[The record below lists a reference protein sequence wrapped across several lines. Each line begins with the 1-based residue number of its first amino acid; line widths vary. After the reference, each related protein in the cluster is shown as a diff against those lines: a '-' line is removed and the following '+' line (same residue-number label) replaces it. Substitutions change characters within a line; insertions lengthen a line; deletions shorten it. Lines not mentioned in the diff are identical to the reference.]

1 MAEMSGAAGTLT
13 SMNPYILLVIGL
25 LAGGVAGFFIAKAG
39 TKGAAA
45 TTDTSAQVAQDLAV
59 EKNTTRLLGEQIQS
73 LNLQLA
79 QHLERE
85 RIDKEAESKVLQA
98 LSPVQDRIKEMKAK
112 VEELDKERTEQ
123 FTTISEQLRT
133 QQIAEA
139 RLRDTTAALANAL
152 TNNQTRGGWGESRLE
167 EIVIQAGLTKGLHY
181 DTQFDTVND
190 EGVKIRPDMV
200 IMLPEGKTVAVDSKT
215 PYQNY
220 LRAMEE
226 KEKGIESNKD
236 LVKSY
241 LAQHAKDVK
250 AKIADLGKKNYW
262 SGLTGSPEFT
272 LLFIPNEPVLAAT
285 LETDSSLM
293 EYAFANRVALVSPVS
308 FFSVLKTIAYTWRKS
323 ADEQTIDQV
332 IDLGVSIYKEIRIMA
347 EKAVKLG
354 GHIDNVV
361 DDFNGFM
368 GNFDGKFLK
377 PTRDLNARALGR
389 LGDKEM
395 PEPKL
400 LEERTKRPVQP
411 ELISDSPN
419 ELPPQNDTP
428 SDRGE

>member
-1 MAEMSGAAGTLT
+1 MSGAAGTLT
-13 SMNPYILLVIGL
+13 FMNPYIFLIIGL
-25 LAGGVAGFFIAKAG
+25 VAGGVAGFFIAKAG
-39 TKGAAA
+39 AKGDASPDS
-45 TTDTSAQVAQDLAV
+45 TAQLAQDLAV
-59 EKNTTRLLGEQIQS
+59 EKNTTRLLNDQIQG

-85 RIDKEAESKVLQA
+85 RKDKEAESKVLQA

-226 KEKGIESNKD
+226 KEKGIEANKD

-262 SGLTGSPEFT
+262 SGLVGSPEFT

-285 LETDSSLM
+285 LETDSSIM
-293 EYAFANRVALVSPVS
+293 EYAFSNRVALVSPVS
-308 FFSVLKTIAYTWRKS
+308 FFSVLKTISYTWRKS

-368 GNFDGKFLK
+368 GNLDGKFLK

-389 LGDKEM
+389 LGDKEI
-395 PEPKL
+395 PEAKL

-411 ELISDSPN
+411 ELISDFPK
-419 ELPPQNDTP
+419 ELTSQVDTP
-428 SDRGE
+428 PDETE

>member
-1 MAEMSGAAGTLT
+1 
-13 SMNPYILLVIGL
+13 MNPYILLIIGL
-25 LAGGVAGFFIAKAG
+25 VAGGVAGFFIAKAG
-39 TKGAAA
+39 AKGAA
-45 TTDTSAQVAQDLAV
+45 TNDNSAQLALDLAV
-59 EKNTTRLLGEQIQS
+59 EKNTTRLLNDQIQG

-85 RIDKEAESKVLQA
+85 RKDKEAESKVLQA

-226 KEKGIESNKD
+226 KEKGIEANKD

-285 LETDSSLM
+285 LETDSSIM
-293 EYAFANRVALVSPVS
+293 EYAFSNRVALVSPVS
-308 FFSVLKTIAYTWRKS
+308 FFSVLKTISYTWRKS

-368 GNFDGKFLK
+368 GNLDGKFLK

-389 LGDKEM
+389 LGDKEI
-395 PEPKL
+395 PDAKL

-411 ELISDSPN
+411 ELISDLPK
-419 ELPPQNDTP
+419 ELPSQSDTP
-428 SDRGE
+428 TDETE

>member
-1 MAEMSGAAGTLT
+1 MSGVTVTLID
-13 SMNPYILLVIGL
+13 MNPYILLIIGL
-25 LAGGVAGFFIAKAG
+25 VAGGVAGFFIAKAG
-39 TKGAAA
+39 TKGAA
-45 TTDTSAQVAQDLAV
+45 TTDNSAQLAQDLAV
-59 EKNTTRLLGEQIQS
+59 EKNTSRLLNDQIQS

-79 QHLERE
+79 QHQERE
-85 RIDKEAESKVLQA
+85 RQDKEAESKVLQA
-98 LSPVQDRIKEMKAK
+98 LTPVQDRIKEMKEK
-112 VEELDKERTEQ
+112 VEALDKERTEQ

-133 QQIAEA
+133 QQLAEA
-139 RLRDTTAALANAL
+139 KLRDTTAALANAL

-226 KEKGIESNKD
+226 KEKGIEANKD
-236 LVKSY
+236 LVKNY

-262 SGLTGSPEFT
+262 SGLSGSPEFT

-285 LETDSSLM
+285 LETDSSIM
-293 EYAFANRVALVSPVS
+293 EYAFSNRVALVSPVS

-368 GNFDGKFLK
+368 GNLDGKFLK

-389 LGDKEM
+389 LGDKEI
-395 PEPKL
+395 PEAKL

-411 ELISDSPN
+411 ELISDLPK
-419 ELPPQNDTP
+419 ELPAKNDTP
-428 SDRGE
+428 TPDDE

>member
-1 MAEMSGAAGTLT
+1 MSGVTVTLIF
-13 SMNPYILLVIGL
+13 MNPYILLIIGL
-25 LAGGVAGFFIAKAG
+25 VAGGVAGFFIAKAG
-39 TKGAAA
+39 AKGAA
-45 TTDTSAQVAQDLAV
+45 TTDNSAQLAQDLAV
-59 EKNTTRLLGEQIQS
+59 EKNTSRLLNDQIQS

-79 QHLERE
+79 QHQERE
-85 RIDKEAESKVLQA
+85 RQDKEAESKVLQA
-98 LSPVQDRIKEMKAK
+98 LTPVQDRIKEMKEK
-112 VEELDKERTEQ
+112 VEALDKERTEQ

-133 QQIAEA
+133 QQLAEA
-139 RLRDTTAALANAL
+139 KLRDTTAALANAL

-226 KEKGIESNKD
+226 KEKGIEANKD
-236 LVKSY
+236 LVKNY

-262 SGLTGSPEFT
+262 SGLSGSPEFT

-285 LETDSSLM
+285 LETDSSIM
-293 EYAFANRVALVSPVS
+293 EYAFSNRVALVSPVS

-368 GNFDGKFLK
+368 GNLDGKFLK

-389 LGDKEM
+389 LGDKEI
-395 PEPKL
+395 PEAKL

-411 ELISDSPN
+411 ELISDLPK
-419 ELPPQNDTP
+419 ELPAQNDTP
-428 SDRGE
+428 TSDDE